1 MTRLSVDQ
9 ARQYASAAGFTGDAL
24 AMIVAIAQAESG
36 LRTDARNRNTDRF
49 HSVDRGILQINSHWH
64 PEVSDA
70 CADDPACAF
79 QAGFRISERGRSFHP
94 WSTYTNGAYQQFLPK
109 GVSWMQVDY
118 ARATPM
124 WLPLA
129 HSYDSNQR
137 LFVVIHKTAGDA
149 TPHSVFT
156 TLTQR
161 RLSVHYGVGREGEVA
176 QYIPESR
183 GAWGNSP
190 LEHGHLASLPGGD
203 PNTYTISIEHCDPD
217 GNNRSDLTAA
227 QKAASFK
234 LVADI
239 CRRNNI
245 APHNIIGHRD
255 IEPISKP
262 DCPGNYP
269 LDELRA
275 FVAAGGDMGV
285 PSGWHDDGTTLR
297 ASAGGVP
304 IVEGFR
310 KYVLSHPWDPKNA
323 PLGSEY
329 GANPVEASYPQG
341 GAGTRQDFHYASL
354 GWTQQRGV
362 YLIALGDE
370 FRWYKHE
377 LAQLQQQAHAIP
389 PTPA

>member
-1 MTRLSVDQ
+1 
-9 ARQYASAAGFTGDAL
+9 
-24 AMIVAIAQAESG
+24 
-36 LRTDARNRNTDRF
+36 
-49 HSVDRGILQINSHWH
+49 
-64 PEVSDA
+64 
-70 CADDPACAF
+70 
-79 QAGFRISERGRSFHP
+79 
-94 WSTYTNGAYQQFLPK
+94 
-109 GVSWMQVDY
+109 
-118 ARATPM
+118 
-124 WLPLA
+124 
-129 HSYDSNQR
+129 
-137 LFVVIHKTAGDA
+137 
-149 TPHSVFT
+149 
-156 TLTQR
+156 LTQR